1 MEPHCCRQT
10 DKQTDEKKAKLKEKT
25 SKCDAAYQAKG
36 KPKVAKKGVAT
47 AEKSKKWKEEEEDE

>member
-25 SKCDAAYQAKG
+25 SKCDAAYQAKR

-47 AEKSKKWKEEEEDE
+47 AEKSKK